1 MRGALFACGIRLR
14 ASRYVAYC
22 DADGY
27 ALTLYAFSE
36 QPVHD
41 AMVVTTVNA
50 YYNGLIQFL
59 THIGT

>member
-14 ASRYVAYC
+14 ASSYIAYC

-50 YYNGLIQFL
+50 YYN
-59 THIGT
+59 

>member
-1 MRGALFACGIRLR
+1 MRMRGALFACGNHLR
-14 ASRYVAYC
+14 AVAYC
-22 DADGY
+22 DSDGY

-50 YYNGLIQFL
+50 YYKID
-59 THIGT
+59 